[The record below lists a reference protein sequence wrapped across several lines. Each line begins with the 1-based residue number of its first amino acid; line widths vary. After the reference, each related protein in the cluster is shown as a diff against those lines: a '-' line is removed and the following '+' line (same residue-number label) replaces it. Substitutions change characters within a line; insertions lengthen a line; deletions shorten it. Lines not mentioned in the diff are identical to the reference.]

1 MMYRMVRQR
10 YGRTPAVMQGAK
22 ENKKSFAF
30 LSNNN
35 VGLYPEHPFD
45 FWGDSPTVREDL
57 EEDTSGV
64 PVVSIKSTAG

>member
-1 MMYRMVRQR
+1 
-10 YGRTPAVMQGAK
+10 MQGAK

-45 FWGDSPTVREDL
+45 F
-57 EEDTSGV
+57 
-64 PVVSIKSTAG
+64 